1 MTLPAQETRDKLLEE
16 ALALM
21 DEGGLEAVKAR
32 ELARRTG
39 VSVGTIYNLYGNL
52 DGLLVEACEAV
63 LTRFGVTAMEAI
75 RAAEAMR
82 ARRDEGA
89 VPAPDLLEERLLTLA
104 RIYMAYVEKNE
115 RRWAAMLAFNRARRD
130 EPDGRYEQLQGEL
143 FGFIA
148 NALEGT
154 PHGGA
159 PAARRR
165 TARMLWSAVHGI
177 VTMNY
182 VGQASRRAKA
192 ETWEQVRLFV
202 SIFMRSIGRGEAG

>member
-1 MTLPAQETRDKLLEE
+1 MTLPAQETRDKLLAET
-16 ALALM
+16 LALM

-39 VSVGTIYNLYGNL
+39 VSVGTIYNLHGNL
-52 DGLLVEACEAV
+52 DGLVAEACEAI
-63 LTRFGVTAMEAI
+63 LSGFGATAMEAI
-75 RAAEAMR
+75 RAAEAIRMR
-82 ARRDEGA
+82 KAQVA
-89 VPAPDLLEERLLTLA
+89 PPALDLLEDRLLTLA

-115 RRWAAMLAFNRARRD
+115 RRWAAMLAFNRSRRE
-130 EPDGRYEQLQGEL
+130 EPDARYEQLQGEL

-148 NALEGT
+148 DALDGT
-154 PHGGA
+154 PH
-159 PAARRR
+159 AADKTSRQRA
-165 TARMLWSAVHGI
+165 ARMLWSAVHGI

-202 SIFMRSIGRGEAG
+202 SIFMRSLGKPV